1 MNKYA
6 QNRLKLD
13 KYHSAHNDILEM
25 NLDTELHYT
34 LAGIISLMLESI
46 SYGKHRPTTAFD
58 SDINFASRFC
68 RYLLRD
74 IRYIHKN
81 STQEKEWI
89 KSSYLLDH
97 CQFHCVLGI
106 SRC

>member
-1 MNKYA
+1 
-6 QNRLKLD
+6 
-13 KYHSAHNDILEM
+13 M

-34 LAGIISLMLESI
+34 LAGIISFMLESV
-46 SYGKHRPTTAFD
+46 SYGKYRPTTAFD

-97 CQFHCVLGI
+97 CQFHCVHGK
-106 SRC
+106 SCS